1 MTFSNNNSLNPLSNE
16 YESNQAVELNNIHVK
31 FDDTE
36 VLKDLTFNLQAGEI
50 LCLLGPSGCG
60 KTTALK
66 TIAGLITPQSGQIDL
81 FGDIVFSKQ
90 LFEQSASD
98 LLTDSANTINRPAEE
113 RSIGFIFQ
121 DYALFPHMTIAQNI
135 AYGLSDLSKKEKQ
148 QRITETL
155 KLVELPDMLQ
165 RYPHELSGGQQ
176 QRIAVAR
183 ALAPKPQLLL
193 MDEPFS
199 NIDGQV
205 KRRMMADLR
214 LLLKS
219 YNISCI
225 FVTHAKEEAFAFA
238 DKTAVMVA
246 GTIAQ
251 LDTPA
256 VVYNQPATLAVANFM
271 ESGNL
276 ASLTHSQQVL
286 DKVSSL
292 WPKDIDNSG
301 YWLFKPQYFSIHR
314 SQQQTGIF
322 LRDITYIGRGY
333 QYDIQIQL
341 NKHKPD
347 EKISWK
353 VESEQLFD
361 LVIGDN
367 VSLEYSQTPHWVLN

>member
-1 MTFSNNNSLNPLSNE
+1 
-16 YESNQAVELNNIHVK
+16 
-31 FDDTE
+31 
-36 VLKDLTFNLQAGEI
+36 
-50 LCLLGPSGCG
+50 
-60 KTTALK
+60 
-66 TIAGLITPQSGQIDL
+66 
-81 FGDIVFSKQ
+81 
-90 LFEQSASD
+90 
-98 LLTDSANTINRPAEE
+98 
-113 RSIGFIFQ
+113 
-121 DYALFPHMTIAQNI
+121 
-135 AYGLSDLSKKEKQ
+135 
-148 QRITETL
+148 
-155 KLVELPDMLQ
+155 
-165 RYPHELSGGQQ
+165 
-176 QRIAVAR
+176 
-183 ALAPKPQLLL
+183 
-193 MDEPFS
+193 
-199 NIDGQV
+199 
-205 KRRMMADLR
+205 
-214 LLLKS
+214 
-219 YNISCI
+219 
-225 FVTHAKEEAFAFA
+225 
-238 DKTAVMVA
+238 MVA